1 MLLYPVSNFDVAQ
14 FDNLTVSEN
23 AGVITVC
30 FVHRGTAY
38 ELTTDKKGNFN
49 VLTGAKIARNVG
61 DNNMNVFTVKPEY
74 LKAGGDAAKMS
85 DLDWSKVQLVND
97 TYSPE
102 AAYHYE
108 GTLKFTFKNNVLGIS
123 GTLKHSK

>member
-1 MLLYPVSNFDVAQ
+1 LRREIY
-14 FDNLTVSEN
+14 
-23 AGVITVC
+23 AGKYC
-30 FVHRGTAY
+30 GRSSGSRCGCLCASQH
-38 ELTTDKKGNFN
+38 E
-49 VLTGAKIARNVG
+49 
-61 DNNMNVFTVKPEY
+61 
-74 LKAGGDAAKMS
+74 KAGGDAAKMS
-85 DLDWSKVQLVND
+85 DLDWSKVQLVSD